1 MYRRPPTAEE
11 MAAWGCDADDF
22 ASDPVDIWPEN
33 LPAFNLLA
41 GLGTQ
46 WHMGNDSNGKS
57 QPTGIRYSVA
67 YHRMDRM
74 GLTPEQYNELDADLQ
89 VMERAAL
96 EQMREDR
103 Q

>member
-1 MYRRPPTAEE
+1 MYRRPPTAAEL
-11 MAAWGCDADDF
+11 AAWECEADDF

-41 GLGTQ
+41 GLGNQ
-46 WHMGNDSNGKS
+46 WHTDANG
-57 QPTGIRYSVA
+57 PTGIRYSVA